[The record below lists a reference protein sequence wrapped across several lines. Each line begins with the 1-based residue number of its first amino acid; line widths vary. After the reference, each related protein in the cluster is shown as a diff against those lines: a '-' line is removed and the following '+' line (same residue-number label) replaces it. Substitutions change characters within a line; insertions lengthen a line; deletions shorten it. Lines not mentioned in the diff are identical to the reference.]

1 MTRKVLCLA
10 VLLGAVPAAV
20 RGQPDGWKMTDRFAG
35 FRYEVFGTGV
45 QEESFHKGAQDKA
58 EAIGCFG
65 WVQNTGQGTAVG
77 EARCS
82 KRAAPAMKKWLEAGT
97 DAAKVERV
105 AFKDY
110 ADTKIRY
117 HFSHFRILEDGRETC
132 FREAPHQ
139 CAPASGGGKK
149 HDEL

>member
-1 MTRKVLCLA
+1 MRSASMLIAMCLLA
-10 VLLGAVPAAV
+10 SA
-20 RGQPDGWKMTDRFAG
+20 RSQPEGWKMTDRFAG
-35 FRYEVFGTGV
+35 FRYEVFGAGV
-45 QEESFHKGAQDKA
+45 QGEGFHKAAQDKA

-65 WVQNTGQGTAVG
+65 WVQSTAQGTAVG
-77 EARCS
+77 EVRCS

-97 DAAKVERV
+97 DGVKVERV

-117 HFSHFRILEDGRETC
+117 HFSHFRILEDTRETC

-139 CAPASGGGKK
+139 CAAAAEEGGGQQR
-149 HDEL
+149 DEL